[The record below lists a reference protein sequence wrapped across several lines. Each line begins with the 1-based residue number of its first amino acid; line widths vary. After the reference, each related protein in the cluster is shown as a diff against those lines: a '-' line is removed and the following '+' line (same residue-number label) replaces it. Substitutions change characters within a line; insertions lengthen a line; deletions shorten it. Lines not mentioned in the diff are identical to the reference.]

1 MSVVE
6 LSEIAAELRDV
17 LASID
22 VLVIEV
28 YGTKAQPMRGAEPR
42 YKRALLEA
50 KNTARMEYPDWRLP
64 DIKDHAELSTFDKY
78 AEMNALKQGLTAA
91 RDRARS
97 LRQLLSAM
105 QTGTKVEAEF
115 VRTAPESSFGSRRAS

>member
-1 MSVVE
+1 VSTAE

-22 VLVIEV
+22 TLVVEV
-28 YGTKAQPMRGAEPR
+28 YGTKANPMRGAEPR

-50 KNTARMEYPDWRLP
+50 KNRARIEHPDWRLP
-64 DIKDHAELSTFDKY
+64 DIKDAAELETFDAY

-91 RDRARS
+91 RGRAHS

-105 QTGTKVEAEF
+105 QTETKVEAEF
-115 VRTAPESSFGSRRAS
+115 TSSAPESAFGQRRAS